1 MKGWTKSHDGKRWTR
16 KVGKQLL
23 IVDFFGSGYSADSIS
38 QGWNPVHDQI
48 LDGDGEWCKAFE
60 SARDAA
66 KALIDRER
74 QRAQQILADLEDPE

>member
-16 KVGKQLL
+16 KVGTRTL
-23 IVDFFGSGYSADSIS
+23 IVGFVGSGYVSDSIS

-48 LDGDGEWCKAFE
+48 LNKNDWCKVFATAE
-60 SARDAA
+60 DAA